1 MLNVYVIWTIT
12 VYLINMKKFRSFKD
26 ISNFKFNVCPSRSS
40 LVDPSIMKEFQTR
53 KVTFFVGDSKR
64 EATCIV
70 DDIYMLFNQSRL
82 INSGVGRDTLQAWL
96 NTLTP
101 RSDSL
106 AQLRK
111 KCTDEQLMQICK
123 SRYIQ
128 SPSEL
133 LAWSDYLN
141 ANYADIVAK
150 VQAAQLQ
157 AAQQQQASQQQQL
170 AAQQQQASQQQQLAA
185 QQQSA
190 QASSAQPSSSSK

>member
-1 MLNVYVIWTIT
+1 
-12 VYLINMKKFRSFKD
+12 MKKFRSFKD
-26 ISNFKFNVCPSRSS
+26 ISNFKFNVCPSISS
-40 LVDPSIMKEFQTR
+40 LVEPSIMKEFQTR

-64 EATCIV
+64 DATCIV

-82 INSGVGRDTLQAWL
+82 INSGIGRDTLQAWL

-150 VQAAQLQ
+150 VQAAQQQ
-157 AAQQQQASQQQQL
+157 AAQQQQAVQQQQ
-170 AAQQQQASQQQQLAA
+170 QQQQA
-185 QQQSA
+185 A
-190 QASSAQPSSSSK
+190 QASSAAASASSE

>member
-1 MLNVYVIWTIT
+1 
-12 VYLINMKKFRSFKD
+12 MKKFRSFKD
-26 ISNFKFNVCPSRSS
+26 ISDYKYNVCPTRSNLVQPS
-40 LVDPSIMKEFQTR
+40 LLKEFLVR
-53 KVTFFVGDSKR
+53 KVTYFVGNEQK
-64 EATCIV
+64 EAQCCV

-82 INSGVGRDTLQAWL
+82 INSGIGRDTLQAWL

-111 KCTDEQLMQICK
+111 KCTDEQLLQICK

-150 VQAAQLQ
+150 VQAAQQEAAQQQQQQEAAQQQQQQQ
-157 AAQQQQASQQQQL
+157 AAQQQ
-170 AAQQQQASQQQQLAA
+170 
-185 QQQSA
+185 
-190 QASSAQPSSSSK
+190 

>member
-1 MLNVYVIWTIT
+1 MLNVSVIWTIM

-82 INSGVGRDTLQAWL
+82 INSGIGRDTLQAWL

-111 KCTDEQLMQICK
+111 KCTDDQLMQICK

-150 VQAAQLQ
+150 VQAAQQ
-157 AAQQQQASQQQQL
+157 QQQQQAE
-170 AAQQQQASQQQQLAA
+170 QQQQAV
-185 QQQSA
+185 
-190 QASSAQPSSSSK
+190 QASSAQASASSE